1 MLSCYLK
8 GRTLAL
14 DLKIKIGGEAGQG
27 MQTINHT
34 LAHVFT
40 RGGLHVFAIQDYQ
53 SRIRGGHNF
62 SELRIKDSP
71 VFAITYGINLLI
83 ALNKETIDL
92 HKGELHEGGVII
104 YDGEKI
110 KTEAHSSL
118 LSVPLDRFA
127 MESGNRLYGNSVAAG
142 AALGLLG
149 YDFEPLAGVLR
160 DVFGKKGTVAE
171 DNVKAAR
178 AGYDFTKKN
187 GSAQFQWK
195 LRPSSDKRRLLISGN
210 EALPLGAL
218 AAGCKFMSAYPMT
231 PSTGVMTYLAGKAM
245 EWGMIVEQAEDEI
258 AAITMAIGASFAGV
272 RAMTATSGGGFC
284 LMVEGLGLAGMTET
298 PIVVVEGQRPGPAIG
313 LPTRTEQSDLEFV
326 LHASHGEF
334 PRAVLAPGTAEE
346 AFYAVAKAFNLAE
359 KYQTPVIV
367 MSDQHLADSYWTID
381 NLDISRVTID
391 RGQLLQPEDT
401 EKLIGYKRHAI
412 TDSGIS
418 PRALAGYPGITVVTD
433 SDEHDEEGHLTEDT
447 ELRTR
452 MVLKRMRK
460 QIGLTQEIGPPRFYG
475 ASNPE
480 ILLVG
485 WGSTYGAIRE
495 AVDLLQFTSGGGKK
509 VGMMHLSEI
518 WPFLSEV
525 VSSALESSRACYVVE
540 NNATGQLA
548 RLIRRETGK
557 TVTGR
562 ILKFDGLP
570 FSPEYIIEGMK

>member
-1 MLSCYLK
+1 M
-8 GRTLAL
+8 L

-27 MQTINHT
+27 MQTISHT

-62 SELRIKDSP
+62 SELRIRESP
-71 VFAITYGINLLI
+71 VFSMPRGVNILI

-110 KTEAHSSL
+110 KVEAHQNL
-118 LSVPLDRFA
+118 LSVPLDRLA
-127 MESGNRLYGNSVAAG
+127 QEGGNKLYGNSVAAG

-149 YDFEPLAGVLR
+149 YAFEPLAEVLR

-178 AGYDFTKKN
+178 AGYDFTTRN
-187 GSAQFQWK
+187 GPSQFPWK
-195 LRPSSDKRRLLISGN
+195 FKPLDDRRRMLIAGN
-210 EALPLGAL
+210 EALALGAL
-218 AAGCKFMSAYPMT
+218 AAGCKFVSAYPMT
-231 PSTGVMTYLAGKAM
+231 PSTGIMTYLAGKAR
-245 EWGMIVEQAEDEI
+245 EWGIIVEQAEDEI
-258 AAITMAIGASFAGV
+258 AAITMALGAAFAGV

-298 PIVVVEGQRPGPAIG
+298 PIVVVEAQRPGPAIG

-346 AFYAVAKAFNLAE
+346 AFYAMAKAFNLAE

-381 NLDISRVTID
+381 TLDVSRITID
-391 RGQLLQPEDT
+391 RGQLIQPEEV
-401 EKLIGYKRHAI
+401 EKLAGYKRHAI
-412 TDSGIS
+412 THSGIS
-418 PRALAGYPGITVVTD
+418 PRALPGYTGITVVTD

-447 ELRTR
+447 GLRTR
-452 MVLKRMRK
+452 MMLKRMRK
-460 QIGLTQEIGPPRFYG
+460 EIGLAQEISPPKFYG
-475 ASNPE
+475 TANPE
-480 ILLVG
+480 VLLIG

-495 AVDLLQFTSGGGKK
+495 AVDLLQSQGQK

-518 WPFLSEV
+518 WPFPSGAV
-525 VSSALESSRACYVVE
+525 ARALESARACFVVE

-557 TVTGR
+557 AVTGK

-570 FSPEYIIEGMK
+570 FSPEYVMEGIKLAASSQ